1 MKDDELR
8 ATFEAHFSQP
18 PFEWSMTRQHEHDAW
33 PGNYR
38 HYAVHCAW
46 EAWQACHA
54 TMQGEDV
61 RRDADRLD
69 WMDANAF
76 TAYRGCDSI
85 DGLSSHC
92 VVVHEKPGPRRGNVA
107 DTIRQAIDTAM
118 GERHG

>member
-8 ATFEAHFSQP
+8 ARFEAHYAKIYPNFGFKRFSSDMQTY
-18 PFEWSMTRQHEHDAW
+18 SGKYTDSRVNTR
-33 PGNYR
+33 
-38 HYAVHCAW
+38 W
-46 EAWQACHA
+46 EAWQACYSE
-54 TMQGEDV
+54 MQDV